1 MHLKHCDTSS
11 SFQVGVWKCKSM
23 DKSAIANNL
32 NGEAMDIS
40 QADLDDLHY
49 AKSLLE
55 NPGLAAKIVNI
66 IGTPVEKGFDILPS
80 GWKDMVA
87 SSTQKALQVAVNSAI
102 LTLGKNGRPNAANT
116 LHKLMAAGSG
126 AAGGFWGLPAL
137 PLELTIST
145 TIMLRSIADIA
156 RSEGQSLDD
165 PRVKLACV
173 EVFALG
179 GRSRGD
185 DAVESGYFAIRSGLA
200 KAVNDA
206 VQHLARQGLNVKSSP
221 ILLKL
226 ITQVSSRF
234 GVQVSEKIAAQ
245 AIPLIGAAGGA
256 VINTLF
262 IDHFQ
267 AMARGHF
274 IVLRLE
280 QKYGQD
286 VVRKAYA
293 GL

>member
-1 MHLKHCDTSS
+1 
-11 SFQVGVWKCKSM
+11 
-23 DKSAIANNL
+23 
-32 NGEAMDIS
+32 MDIN

-55 NPGLAAKIVNI
+55 HPGLAAKFVNV

-80 GWKDMVA
+80 GWKEVVA
-87 SSTQKALQVAVNSAI
+87 SSTQKALQIAVNSAI
-102 LTLGKNGRPNAANT
+102 LTLGKNARPNAANT

-137 PLELTIST
+137 PLELPLST
-145 TIMLRSIADIA
+145 TIMLRSIADIG

-179 GRSRGD
+179 GRSRED

-206 VQHLARQGLNVKSSP
+206 AQHLARKGLNAKSSP
-221 ILLKL
+221 VILKL
-226 ITQVSSRF
+226 ITQISSRF
-234 GVQVSEKIAAQ
+234 GVQVSEKVAAQ
-245 AIPLIGAAGGA
+245 AIPIIGAAGGA

-274 IVLRLE
+274 IILRLE
-280 QKYGQD
+280 QQYGQD
-286 VVRKAYA
+286 TVKRTYA
-293 GL
+293 AI

>member
-1 MHLKHCDTSS
+1 
-11 SFQVGVWKCKSM
+11 M

-206 VQHLARQGLNVKSSP
+206 AQHLARQGLNVKSSP

>member
-1 MHLKHCDTSS
+1 MS
-11 SFQVGVWKCKSM
+11 
-23 DKSAIANNL
+23 
-32 NGEAMDIS
+32 IS

-66 IGTPVEKGFDILPS
+66 IGTPLEKGFDILPS
-80 GWKDMVA
+80 GWRDMVA
-87 SSTQKALQVAVNSAI
+87 SSTQKALQVAINSAI
-102 LTLGKNGRPNAANT
+102 LTMGRTARPQAANT

-137 PLELTIST
+137 PLELPIST
-145 TIMLRSIADIA
+145 TIMLRSIADIG

-165 PRVKLACV
+165 PRTKIACM

-179 GRSRGD
+179 GKSKED
-185 DAVESGYFAIRSGLA
+185 DAVESGYFTIRSGLA

-206 VQHLARQGLNVKSSP
+206 AQHLARKGLNAKSSP
-221 ILLKL
+221 VLLKL
-226 ITQVSSRF
+226 ITQISSRF

-245 AIPLIGAAGGA
+245 AIPIIGAAGGA

-286 VVRKAYA
+286 TVKNAYA